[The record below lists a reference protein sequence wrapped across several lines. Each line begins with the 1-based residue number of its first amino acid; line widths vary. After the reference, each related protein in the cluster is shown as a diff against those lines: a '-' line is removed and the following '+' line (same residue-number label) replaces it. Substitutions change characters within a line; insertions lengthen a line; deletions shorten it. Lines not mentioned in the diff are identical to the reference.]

1 MNAPLRHVPARR
13 RTFPSRTCRRNERGA
28 AIVEFAIVCAVFC
41 TLLIG
46 IFEFA
51 RLLYY
56 WNTASEAVRLGARTA
71 IVCDADAAVVKTRI
85 RRLLPLLSASNVNLS
100 YSPSGCD
107 SDPDTAR
114 NTCTFVTV
122 SVTNV
127 SVNTLIPFVP
137 ITVTMPPLTTTLPR
151 ESLATSTGGTVCQ

>member
-1 MNAPLRHVPARR
+1 MNARIPQLRSSRR
-13 RTFPSRTCRRNERGA
+13 KQRGA
-28 AIVEFAIVCAVFC
+28 AIVEFGIVAAVFC

-46 IFEFA
+46 IFEFS
-51 RLLYY
+51 RVLYY

-71 IVCDADAAVVKTRI
+71 VVCDADATIIKTKI
-85 RRLLPLLSASNVNLS
+85 AAMLPMLASSNVTLS
-100 YSPSGCD
+100 YTPSGCD

-114 NTCTFVTV
+114 NSCTFVTV

-127 SVNTLIPFVP
+127 SVQTMIPFVP
-137 ITVTMPPLTTTLPR
+137 LTLTMPPLATTLPR